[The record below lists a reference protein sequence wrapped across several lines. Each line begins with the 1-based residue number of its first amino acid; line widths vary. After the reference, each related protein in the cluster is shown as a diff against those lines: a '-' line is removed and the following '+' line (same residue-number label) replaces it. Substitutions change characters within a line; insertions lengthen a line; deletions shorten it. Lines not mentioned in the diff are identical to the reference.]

1 MTLKRLESGEIY
13 FGEPK
18 WTAYDTIKCLVQLE
32 ETEEIVEF
40 NATPYDVEEY
50 GKELFE
56 MLTKKYASQVAACTE
71 EERFTAYDTDAKAR
85 RYSLLESS
93 DWISNGDVMLVNQ
106 IEWLQYRQD
115 LRDITLQEGY
125 PYEIDWPQKPET
137 THSTPIDT
145 RINSL
150 KRQES

>member
-1 MTLKRLESGEIY
+1 MTQMLKLS
-13 FGEPK
+13 
-18 WTAYDTIKCLVQLE
+18 
-32 ETEEIVEF
+32 
-40 NATPYDVEEY
+40 
-50 GKELFE
+50 
-56 MLTKKYASQVAACTE
+56 KKV
-71 EERFTAYDTDAKAR
+71 F
-85 RYSLLESS
+85 SS
-93 DWISNGDVMLVNQ
+93 RKFRHWISNGDVMLVNQ